1 MAGFSKIVFSRG
13 RVKPCFFVTFNVI
26 IRLIFP
32 ENFIKIPQVVQ
43 KIWRASSSTSPI
55 FVNFPNFL
63 TFPCYKQTNDVSIK
77 QVMSAFQHTLN
88 RLYIVIMSRTS
99 FTVNLH
105 SIVCLNVKDILA
117 RSRHHIWS
125 SVLSVSELSDCEFA
139 FRLLSLNKLSKNC
152 IGSYW
157 L

>member
-43 KIWRASSSTSPI
+43 KISRASSSTSLI

-99 FTVNLH
+99 FRVNLH

-117 RSRHHIWS
+117 RSRHHI
-125 SVLSVSELSDCEFA
+125 
-139 FRLLSLNKLSKNC
+139 
-152 IGSYW
+152 
-157 L
+157 